1 VGLLAVTVIGVDRP
15 GIIAAVTGALAEVG
29 GNLEDS
35 SMTILGGHF
44 AMSLLV
50 SVPGADGGA
59 DENAVRAAL
68 EPVTGQLGLAAF
80 VGAVTA
86 EPDHTRT
93 GRPYV
98 VSVHGADR
106 PGIVSRLMGVIA
118 AHAGNVTDLTTRLT
132 GSLYVVV
139 ADVDLPVGADAEA
152 LQHALG
158 EAADALGVEVT
169 VRAADPDVL

>member
-1 VGLLAVTVIGVDRP
+1 MTLLAVTVIGVDRP

-50 SVPGADGGA
+50 SVDRESSAED
-59 DENAVRAAL
+59 AVRAAL
-68 EPVTGQLGLAAF
+68 DPVTALLDLVAF
-80 VGAVTA
+80 VGTVTV
-86 EPDHTRT
+86 EPDHA
-93 GRPYV
+93 GSGVPYV

-118 AHAGNVTDLTTRLT
+118 SYGGNVTDLTTRLT
-132 GSLYVVV
+132 GTLYVMV
-139 ADVDLPVGADAEA
+139 ADVDVPAEGEVDALRAA
-152 LQHALG
+152 LD
-158 EAADALGVEVT
+158 EAATELGVEVT
-169 VRAADPDVL
+169 LRAADPDLL

>member
-50 SVPGADGGA
+50 SVDG
-59 DENAVRAAL
+59 DEHAVRAAL
-68 EPVTGQLGLAAF
+68 EPVTTLLDLAAF
-80 VGAVTA
+80 VGTVTV
-86 EPDHTRT
+86 EPDHAGSGT
-93 GRPYV
+93 PYV

-118 AHAGNVTDLTTRLT
+118 SYGGNVTDLTTRLT
-132 GSLYVVV
+132 GPLYVVV
-139 ADVDLPVGADAEA
+139 ADVDLPADNADALRTA
-152 LQHALG
+152 LD
-158 EAADALGVEVT
+158 EAADELGVDVT
-169 VRAADPDVL
+169 LRAADPDLL

>member
-1 VGLLAVTVIGVDRP
+1 VTLLAVTVIGVDRP

-50 SVPGADGGA
+50 SVDGG
-59 DENAVRAAL
+59 EHAVRAAL
-68 EPVTGQLGLAAF
+68 APVTDTLGLAAF
-80 VGAVTA
+80 VGTVTV
-86 EPDHTRT
+86 EPDHAGT
-93 GRPYV
+93 GAPYV

-118 AHAGNVTDLTTRLT
+118 SYGGNVTDLTTRLAGT
-132 GSLYVVV
+132 LYVVV
-139 ADVDLPVGADAEA
+139 ADVDVPDDVEALRGALAEA
-152 LQHALG
+152 
-158 EAADALGVEVT
+158 AAELGVEVT
-169 VRAADPDVL
+169 VRAADPDLL